1 MNIFSLE
8 IHTFEIRNSH
18 LYGKRDAF
26 KETKKHKVALDDR
39 KHKNN
44 DKLIHI
50 KTTLSCIYF
59 LKVMCHRIVLL
70 KLLFSVL
77 YFRLIILKLNMH
89 SFKYYKNTASIGC
102 NDKAAFYTHA
112 QITECHLYR
121 SMDGIKHHTWICLE
135 LE

>member
-50 KTTLSCIYF
+50 
-59 LKVMCHRIVLL
+59 
-70 KLLFSVL
+70 
-77 YFRLIILKLNMH
+77 
-89 SFKYYKNTASIGC
+89 
-102 NDKAAFYTHA
+102 
-112 QITECHLYR
+112 
-121 SMDGIKHHTWICLE
+121 
-135 LE
+135 